1 MSGSRSLA
9 EYLADQLAPLGE
21 VTVHRYFGGWALRS
35 HAVQF
40 AIVMD
45 TLYLRVDGSARPD
58 YEKAGSTPF
67 TYHAAGREIVVRTYY
82 SVPTEVIDDSA
93 ELCALA
99 RTALA

>member
-9 EYLADQLAPLGE
+9 EHLADQLAPLGE
-21 VTVHRYFGGWALRS
+21 VTIHRYFGGWALRS
-35 HAVQF
+35 HGVQF

-45 TLYLRVDGSARPD
+45 TLYLRVDGSARSF
-58 YEKAGSTPF
+58 YEEAGSTPF

-93 ELCALA
+93 ELFALA

>member
-9 EYLADQLAPLGE
+9 EHVADQLAPLGE

-35 HAVQF
+35 HGIQF
-40 AIVMD
+40 AMVMD
-45 TLYLRVDGSARPD
+45 TLYLRVDGAARAS

-67 TYHAAGREIVVRTYY
+67 AYLATGREVVVRTYY
-82 SVPTEVIDDSA
+82 SVPADAMDDQA

-99 RTALA
+99 RAALA